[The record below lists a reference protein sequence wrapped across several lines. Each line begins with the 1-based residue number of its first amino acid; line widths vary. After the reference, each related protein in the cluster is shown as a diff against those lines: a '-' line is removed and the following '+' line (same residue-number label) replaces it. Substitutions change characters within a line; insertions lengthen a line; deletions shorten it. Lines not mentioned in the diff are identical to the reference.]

1 MDGLLGLL
9 PFPSTHFLLLSTR
22 TLPQEYV
29 TRFFQFLDASKEW
42 AGAMLRISTCLSSR
56 LRPTIYRH
64 RQRMSRCSHRHP
76 WEIRLLAGRIL
87 DRRFCSG
94 PVLAMNPAA
103 RPILAAEVPDLDIL
117 VRLKSEVCARN
128 LAVRILKGFGQ
139 SASTA
144 GLPVVLDTRDNYVTA
159 RTSVTSLDVRPSCTG
174 GPRGHRSRSR
184 PTCQKL
190 GTNGGVL
197 APSPTEWT
205 NRIRGMSPA

>member
-1 MDGLLGLL
+1 MPRKNGQG
-9 PFPSTHFLLLSTR
+9 PCSAF
-22 TLPQEYV
+22 
-29 TRFFQFLDASKEW
+29 
-42 AGAMLRISTCLSSR
+42 STCLSSR

-117 VRLKSEVCARN
+117 VRLKSGVCARN

>member
-22 TLPQEYV
+22 TLPQEDV

-144 GLPVVLDTRDNYVTA
+144 GLPVVLDTRDNYGTA